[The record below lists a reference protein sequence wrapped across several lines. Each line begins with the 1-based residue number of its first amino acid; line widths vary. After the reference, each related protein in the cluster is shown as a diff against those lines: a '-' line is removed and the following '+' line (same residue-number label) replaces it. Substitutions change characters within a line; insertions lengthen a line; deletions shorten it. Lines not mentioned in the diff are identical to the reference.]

1 MHPFRPFPALAAL
14 VALAACN
21 SDSTRSGD
29 EFVPNRVVAR
39 VQKADSRQELKL
51 DAPLMGIHVYSAL
64 DPERAFTMLLGGD
77 PFGESEMGPMLQMIV
92 PGALTARGYPVGSLD
107 ITRDEGM
114 SPAEITTTLG
124 FVVAPEPD
132 GDDMDFFTTTGGT
145 VDVVTAELGSATR
158 PGRVRA
164 RVALD
169 LREFY
174 FDREPAGYGKQAT
187 GKGSLDGPLMQTVA
201 SDAEVAFTGAFTGST
216 LRDLMG
222 GMYGEEPGLQPG
234 VRRHWSFN
242 VGTPGSAPREGSFGH
257 LSLRLGRIPAAGQT
271 VRFTMVEPDTNWVRT
286 GPADT
291 VSSAELQVFTISDT
305 PDTLSW
311 GPPTYLSTAGELR
324 VESATAQAIRG
335 TLTLTL
341 TEFDFRTRKL
351 GTRRVTATGRLGLSL
366 TEAPPFFSRAPA
378 VRAHRAA
385 AKRTFW
391 LSPAPR

>member
-1 MHPFRPFPALAAL
+1 MPKLRSFTTLAAL
-14 VALAACN
+14 AALAACN

-29 EFVPNRVVAR
+29 EFVANRVVAR

-64 DPERAFTMLLGGD
+64 DPARAFTMLLGGD

-107 ITRDEGM
+107 ITAEEEM

-124 FVVAPEPD
+124 MVVAPEPD

-145 VDVVTAELGSATR
+145 VDVVTADLGSATR
-158 PGRVRA
+158 PGRVQA

-187 GKGSLDGPLMQTVA
+187 GKGSLDGPLVQSVA

-222 GMYGEEPGLQPG
+222 GMFGEEPGLEPG
-234 VRRHWSFN
+234 VRRQWSFT
-242 VGTPGSAPREGSFGH
+242 VGTPGRAPREGSFGH

-271 VRFTMVEPDTNWVRT
+271 VRFTTVQPDTTWRRT

-291 VSSAELQVFTISDT
+291 ASSAELQVFTMRET

-311 GPPTYLSTAGELR
+311 GSPVYLSTSGELR

-341 TEFDFRTRKL
+341 TEYDFRTGKL
-351 GTRRVTATGRLGLSL
+351 GTRTVTASGRVGLSL
-366 TEAPPFFSRAPA
+366 TEAPPFFNRAPA

-385 AKRTFW
+385 SKRTFL

>member
-1 MHPFRPFPALAAL
+1 MLRFRSTPTLAAL
-14 VALAACN
+14 VVLAACN

-29 EFVPNRVVAR
+29 EFVANRVVAR

-64 DPERAFTMLLGGD
+64 DPSRAFTMLLGAD
-77 PFGESEMGPMLQMIV
+77 PFGESEMGPMLQLIV
-92 PGALTARGYPVGSLD
+92 PGVLTARGYPVGSLD
-107 ITRDEGM
+107 ITAEEEM

-124 FVVAPEPD
+124 IVVAPEPD

-145 VDVVTAELGSATR
+145 VDVVTADLGSVTR
-158 PGRVRA
+158 PGRVQA

-187 GKGSLDGPLMQTVA
+187 GKGSLDGPLMQSVA

-216 LRDLMG
+216 RRDLMG
-222 GMYGEEPGLQPG
+222 GMFGEEPGLEPG
-234 VRRHWSFN
+234 VRRHWSFT
-242 VGTPGSAPREGSFGH
+242 VSTPGSAPRGGSFGY
-257 LSLRLGRIPAAGQT
+257 LSLRLGRIPATGQT
-271 VRFTMVEPDTNWVRT
+271 VRFTMVQPDTTWGRP

-291 VSSAELQVFTISDT
+291 ASSAELQVIGPGDT

-311 GPPTYLSTAGELR
+311 DPPTYLSTSGELR

-341 TEFDFRTRKL
+341 TEYDFR
-351 GTRRVTATGRLGLSL
+351 TGRLGTRTVTASGRVGLSL
-366 TEAPPFFSRAPA
+366 TDAPPFFSRAPA

-385 AKRTFW
+385 SRRTFQ
-391 LSPAPR
+391 LGAARR